1 MAQGSNKR
9 KIILISCT
17 GVLLIAFAVVLV
29 VILAG
34 RKAADRSVYK
44 VNKGKII
51 VTIDGTDIY
60 ENQFRFFST
69 LVLNQQ
75 SMAEALLTGDNIEE
89 NATVKNSTLSFAK
102 EYIYRLREAAV
113 QGITL
118 TDAER
123 EQVLSSI
130 SAEYEQY
137 KNTNGKVYEGDAFFD
152 YYYGLTEAQYR
163 EFWLDWALI
172 EKYNDACEA
181 AVELTG
187 QNQEA
192 AYEAFRD
199 NLSGHYCTVI
209 SRSIEDMSEA
219 DAEVQ
224 LTLLRELK
232 EQVENGSDM
241 GELSA
246 RHSDDETLAE
256 NKGVVLITPASAA
269 LFPEVYEYTE
279 NAAIGDLG
287 TVVSHTDAYL
297 IRIDSV
303 CDFSTLKDTET
314 MYTWTRLYV
323 VEKEVDDLLA
333 SGKYSV
339 RLNDSAYNALD
350 LTPVID
356 TALDQWKAYLGSLES
371 DD

>member
-1 MAQGSNKR
+1 MAQGNNKR
-9 KIILISCT
+9 KIILISCA
-17 GVLLIAFAVVLV
+17 GVLLLAAAVTLV
-29 VILAG
+29 IILAG
-34 RKAADRSVYK
+34 RKASKNSTYK
-44 VNKGKII
+44 VDKGKVV

-75 SMAEALLTGDNIEE
+75 SVAEALLTGDNVDE

-113 QGITL
+113 QDITL

-123 EQVLSSI
+123 EEVLSSI
-130 SAEYEQY
+130 SSEYEQY
-137 KNTNGKVYEGDAFFD
+137 KTVGDQVYEGDAFYD
-152 YYYGLTEAQYR
+152 YYYGLTEAQYTG
-163 EFWLDWALI
+163 FWLDWALI

-181 AVELTG
+181 AVELTEA
-187 QNQEA
+187 NQQA
-192 AYEAFRD
+192 AYETFKA

-209 SRSIEDMSEA
+209 SRSLEGLSEEET
-219 DAEVQ
+219 EVQ

-246 RHSDDETLAE
+246 RHSDDEALAE
-256 NKGVVLITPASAA
+256 SKGVVLINPASAE
-269 LFPEVYEYTE
+269 LFPEVYDFTE
-279 NAAIGDLG
+279 TAAIGELG
-287 TVVSHTDAYL
+287 TVVSHTTAYL
-297 IRIDSV
+297 IRIDSL
-303 CDFSTLKDTET
+303 CDFSTLVNTET

-323 VEKEVDDLLA
+323 VEKEVDELLA
-333 SGKYSV
+333 SGKYAV
-339 RLNDSAYNALD
+339 KLNDSVYNALD

-356 TALDQWKAYLGSLES
+356 TALEQWKNYLGTLEEE
-371 DD
+371 D